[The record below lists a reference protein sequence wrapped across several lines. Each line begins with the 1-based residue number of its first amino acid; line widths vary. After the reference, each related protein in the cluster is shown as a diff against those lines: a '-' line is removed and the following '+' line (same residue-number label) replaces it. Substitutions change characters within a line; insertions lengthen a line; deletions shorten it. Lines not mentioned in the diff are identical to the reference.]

1 MKTCPERC
9 LLPQMRQTLDTFPQ
23 HNKGKANA
31 AHSLWCPQDATG
43 RKVDDDAQDISQ
55 FGTFPA

>member
-43 RKVDDDAQDISQ
+43 RKVDDDA
-55 FGTFPA
+55 